1 LIFFLKEFVDAC
13 ESIHGMT
20 DLPTRRFQTTAMKTS
35 LHSSLKLLAPLI
47 GAALLSNADLQA
59 QAWQTVDLFQLVP
72 NLSAAATDIGT
83 GADGTTLYTV
93 GNSITSSAG
102 YFAGVVRM
110 SIDSG
115 ASWTTLDTFLDPNP
129 TWVQATYR
137 AFGSGADGTL
147 FAAGELWDGGTSSTG
162 TKTWIVRQS
171 IDAGATWATVDAFY
185 QGATAK
191 PSCTDVKVN
200 PYTGDVFAVGVGNT
214 SSSTGFFWA
223 VRKRAA
229 GSQSFT
235 TVDMV
240 GAPPVNEARAV
251 GFHPTAGIFVVGHMG
266 NGTRDVWT
274 VRRSQNGGATWTT
287 VDTFQDSANTYSEA
301 RGITVSDSGA
311 IYVCGHA
318 GQVQTVKRKT
328 TTINNWVVRRSLDG
342 GTTWSVVDRFG
353 AEPITSGAGTATAT
367 AITLA
372 PSGSVFVTGYSPAPK
387 RLLVRKGTT
396 AANGTMSWASSDDYQ
411 LVSGQNSSSQAITGD
426 LAGNIFTAGS
436 ATIDSSQLGYFL
448 TRKLTGPQ

>member
-1 LIFFLKEFVDAC
+1 
-13 ESIHGMT
+13 
-20 DLPTRRFQTTAMKTS
+20 MKTS

-229 GSQSFT
+229 GS
-235 TVDMV
+235 
-240 GAPPVNEARAV
+240 
-251 GFHPTAGIFVVGHMG
+251 
-266 NGTRDVWT
+266 
-274 VRRSQNGGATWTT
+274 
-287 VDTFQDSANTYSEA
+287 
-301 RGITVSDSGA
+301 
-311 IYVCGHA
+311 
-318 GQVQTVKRKT
+318 
-328 TTINNWVVRRSLDG
+328 
-342 GTTWSVVDRFG
+342 
-353 AEPITSGAGTATAT
+353 
-367 AITLA
+367 
-372 PSGSVFVTGYSPAPK
+372 
-387 RLLVRKGTT
+387 
-396 AANGTMSWASSDDYQ
+396 
-411 LVSGQNSSSQAITGD
+411 
-426 LAGNIFTAGS
+426 
-436 ATIDSSQLGYFL
+436 
-448 TRKLTGPQ
+448 